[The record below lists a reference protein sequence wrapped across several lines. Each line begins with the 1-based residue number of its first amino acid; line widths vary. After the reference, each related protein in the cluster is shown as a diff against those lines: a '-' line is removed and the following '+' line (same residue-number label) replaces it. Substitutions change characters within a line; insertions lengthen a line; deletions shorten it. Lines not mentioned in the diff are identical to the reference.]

1 VGIGFH
7 GNLCYD
13 TRGVLDNDRM
23 RPPALKPKL
32 RDLEIHVVQQ
42 GDQRGVLLRD
52 PLRLSDQAIF
62 LPLSLAPLLELCD
75 GTRDQAGL
83 RASLAVRAGVQ
94 LAPTTLEHILA
105 QLDEALLL
113 DNAHFAEAHAKAL
126 QDFRTATLRPAVM
139 AGESYPGDPEG
150 LEDRL
155 NSYLQAAD
163 QSEPGQAMEEG
174 ELRGLLSPHIDYDRG
189 GAVYAQTWGQAAE
202 TIRSAEL
209 AIVLGT
215 DHMGGDAILTL
226 THQRYATPWGA
237 LPTANHIVDQV
248 ARELGPDVIF
258 GDELHHRGE
267 HSIELAVVWL
277 HYFVRDSE
285 CELLPV
291 LCGSFD
297 RFVEG
302 EHSPGHDPQITAAL
316 EVIKEAV
323 CSQKTIVV
331 AAGDLAHV
339 GPAFGDRYAVD
350 ILERARLKTADEA
363 LMASICAGD
372 EEAFFEQV
380 KVDGDRWR
388 ICGLPPIYLALRLVG
403 DTRGVVTGY
412 AQCPADQQQSS
423 FVSICGILLS

>member
-1 VGIGFH
+1 
-7 GNLCYD
+7 
-13 TRGVLDNDRM
+13 M

-32 RDLEIHVVQQ
+32 RDLEIRVVQQ
-42 GDQRGVLLRD
+42 GGQRGVLLRD

-75 GTRDQAGL
+75 GTRDEAGL

-94 LAPTTLEHILA
+94 LAPTTLEHILS

-113 DNAHFAEAHAKAL
+113 ENAHFAEAHTKAL

-155 NSYLQAAD
+155 SSYLQAAD
-163 QSEPGQAMEEG
+163 QSEQGEEIGEG
-174 ELRGLLSPHIDYDRG
+174 ELRGLISPHIDYDRG
-189 GAVYAQTWGQAAE
+189 GTIYAQTWGQAAG

-248 ARELGPDVIF
+248 ARELGPDVVF

-277 HYFVRDSE
+277 HYFVRGSE

-302 EHSPGHDPQITAAL
+302 EDSPGHDPQITAAL

-339 GPAFGDRYAVD
+339 GPAFGDRYAID
-350 ILERARLKTADEA
+350 ILERARLKMADEA
-363 LMASICAGD
+363 LTASICAGD
-372 EEAFFEQV
+372 EEAFFQQV
-380 KVDGDRWR
+380 KADGDRWR
-388 ICGLPPIYLALRLVG
+388 ICGLPPIYLALRLLG
-403 DTRGVVTGY
+403 DTRGLVTGY

>member
-1 VGIGFH
+1 
-7 GNLCYD
+7 
-13 TRGVLDNDRM
+13 M
-23 RPPALKPKL
+23 
-32 RDLEIHVVQQ
+32 VQQ
-42 GDQRGVLLRD
+42 GGQQGILLRD

-62 LPLSLAPLLELCD
+62 VPLSLAPLLELCD
-75 GTRDQAGL
+75 GTRDEAGL
-83 RASLAVRAGVQ
+83 RASLMVRAGVQ
-94 LAPTTLEHILA
+94 LASTTLERILA

-113 DNAHFAEAHAKAL
+113 DNERFAEARAKAL
-126 QDFRTATLRPAVM
+126 QDFRTATLRPPVM

-150 LEDRL
+150 LEDTL
-155 NSYLQAAD
+155 NSYLESVD
-163 QSEPGQAMEEG
+163 QREAGDEMEEA
-174 ELRGLLSPHIDYDRG
+174 EPRGLISPHIDYDRG
-189 GAVYAQTWGQAAE
+189 GMVYAQVWRHAAE
-202 TIRSAEL
+202 TMRNAEL

-237 LPTANHIVDQV
+237 LPTANHLVDKV
-248 ARELGPDVIF
+248 ARELGTDVVF

-277 HYFVRDSE
+277 HYFLGDSE
-285 CELLPV
+285 CQLLPV

-297 RFVEG
+297 RFMEG
-302 EHSPGHDPQITAAL
+302 EESPSGDPQISDAL
-316 EVIKEAV
+316 EVIKEAIS
-323 CSQKTIVV
+323 SQKTIVV

-339 GPAFGDRYAVD
+339 GPAFGDRYAID
-350 ILERARLKTADEA
+350 ILDRGRLKTADEA

-372 EEAFFEQV
+372 EEGFFQQV
-380 KVDGDRWR
+380 KAEGDRWR
-388 ICGLPPIYLALRLVG
+388 ICGLPPIYLALRLLG